1 MESMRKMVFKKLYIF
16 SSSEKKA
23 KVIEFAPGK
32 NIVTSSSIDGTD
44 RGKSVIMK
52 SLYHTLG
59 ADCHFDDKWQDDDKA
74 YILNFSIEKE
84 EYYIFRCNRLF
95 KVFDSRKRLL
105 FKTIDR
111 RDLAASLDTIF
122 HFAVK
127 LPNRTE
133 DKLEIT
139 PPAYNYLLYF
149 IDQDK
154 LDGSNFASFKNLAQY
169 PNYKE
174 NALFYHFGAF
184 DDTYYEVI
192 RKLEFLRDELT
203 RLQKEKE
210 LSESMLAK
218 VSVSIKDVSYSKSI
232 DLLRHDIERSKQQ
245 YSTIAQAL
253 SEIRGKLI
261 ELRNEKDEL
270 HRSLH
275 SLEHLGKLNENHIST
290 LLKHRCPLCD
300 SEIADTLHLRV
311 MKYNTDDDIILLS
324 SDLQISIG
332 QADKKIADLEAEYKE
347 GLSRLNAYEESL
359 GSKKAEVDDVL
370 KHQGLIEVRDSVTA
384 DLMATNKSI
393 NEKEATEKELKKQIR
408 SYNDRKKE
416 INERYY
422 ELMLADK
429 IEFGLEEI
437 DAKGFEKITNSFS
450 AGGSNKPISTVIW
463 YTNLIKLKSQFN
475 PKAINFPVVF
485 DSPNNA
491 ETDMTKRVRVYEY
504 LAQNIDDKNQLI
516 LSGIGYSADD
526 FDSVKFDK
534 VIYLENAKYELLS
547 EEDYANNS
555 QILIELSKTNN

>member
-1 MESMRKMVFKKLYIF
+1 MRKMVFKKLFIF

-23 KVIEFAPGK
+23 KVVEFSAGK

-59 ADCHFDDKWQDDDKA
+59 ADCYFDDKWQDDDKA
-74 YILNFSIEKE
+74 YIVHFSIEKE

-95 KVFDSRKRLL
+95 KVFDSKKQLL

-133 DKLEIT
+133 EKLEIT

-154 LDGSNFASFKNLAQY
+154 LDGSNFASFKSLAQY

-174 NALFYHFGAF
+174 IALFYHFGAF

-192 RKLEFLRDELT
+192 RKLESLRDELT
-203 RLQKEKE
+203 RLQKEKN
-210 LSESMLAK
+210 LSESMLEK
-218 VSVSIKDVSYSKSI
+218 VFVSIKDVSYSKSI

-253 SEIRGKLI
+253 SEIRTKLI

-270 HRSLH
+270 QRSLN
-275 SLEHLGKLNENHIST
+275 SLEHLGKLNEKHISS

-311 MKYNTDDDIILLS
+311 MKYSTDDDIILLS

-332 QADKKIADLEAEYKE
+332 QADKKIAELEAEYKE
-347 GLSRLNAYEESL
+347 RLSKLNAYEESL
-359 GSKKAEVDDVL
+359 SNKRAEVNDVL

-384 DLMATNKSI
+384 DLMLTKKSI
-393 NEKEATEKELKKQIR
+393 DESEATEKEFKKRIR

-416 INERYY
+416 INNKYY

-429 IEFGLEEI
+429 IAFGLEEI
-437 DAKGFEKITNSFS
+437 DAKGFEKITNSFL

-463 YTNLIKLKSQFN
+463 YTNLIKLKNQFN
-475 PKAINFPVVF
+475 PEAINFPVVF

-491 ETDMTKRVRVYEY
+491 EMDITKRVRVYDY
-504 LAQNIDDKNQLI
+504 LAKNIDNDKNQLI

-526 FDSVKFDK
+526 FDSEFDK
-534 VIYLENAKYELLS
+534 VIYLENAKYELLG
-547 EEDYANNS
+547 EEDYTNNS
-555 QILIELSKTNN
+555 QILIELSKIDN

>member
-1 MESMRKMVFKKLYIF
+1 MRKMVFKKLYIF

-23 KVIEFAPGK
+23 KVVEFAAGK
-32 NIVTSSSIDGTD
+32 NIITSSPIDGTD

-59 ADCHFDDKWQDDDKA
+59 ADCYFDDKWQDDDKT
-74 YILNFSIEKE
+74 YIVNFLIGID

-95 KVFDSRKRLL
+95 KVFDSKKRLL

-111 RDLAASLDTIF
+111 HELAASLDTIF

-127 LPNRTE
+127 LPNRSE

-154 LDGSNFASFKNLAQY
+154 LDGPNFASFERLAQY

-184 DDTYYEVI
+184 DDTYYEI
-192 RKLEFLRDELT
+192 MRKLESLRDEIT

-210 LSESMLAK
+210 LSESMLEK
-218 VSVSIKDVSYSKSI
+218 VFTSIKDVSYSKSI
-232 DLLRHDIERSKQQ
+232 DLLRNDIERSKQQ
-245 YSTIAQAL
+245 YSTIAQSL
-253 SEIRGKLI
+253 SDIRGKLI
-261 ELRNEKDEL
+261 DLRNEKDEL
-270 HRSLH
+270 YRSLH
-275 SLEHLGKLNENHIST
+275 SLEHLGKLNEKHISS

-300 SEIADTLHLRV
+300 SEIADTLQLRV

-332 QADKKIADLEAEYKE
+332 QTDKKIAELEINYKA
-347 GLSRLNAYEESL
+347 GLSRLSAYEESL
-359 GSKKAEVDDVL
+359 GSKNAEINDVL
-370 KHQGLIEVRDSVTA
+370 KHQGLIEVRDSITSELISTKKA
-384 DLMATNKSI
+384 IDDN
-393 NEKEATEKELKKQIR
+393 EATEKELKKQIR
-408 SYNDRKKE
+408 TYNDRKRE
-416 INERYY
+416 INNRYY

-429 IEFGLEEI
+429 IQFGLEEI

-463 YTNLIKLKSQFN
+463 YTNLIKLKNHFN
-475 PKAINFPVVF
+475 PDAINFPVVF

-491 ETDMTKRVRVYEY
+491 ETDKTKRLRVYEY
-504 LAQNIDDKNQLI
+504 LAKNIDDKSQLI
-516 LSGIGYSADD
+516 LSGIGFNSND
-526 FDSVKFDK
+526 FDGLRFDK

-547 EEDYANNS
+547 EEDYTSNS
-555 QILIELSKTNN
+555 QILIDLSKTS

>member
-1 MESMRKMVFKKLYIF
+1 MRKMVFKRLYIF

-23 KVIEFAPGK
+23 KVVEFAAGK
-32 NIVTSSSIDGTD
+32 NIITSSPIDGTD

-52 SLYHTLG
+52 SLYHALG
-59 ADCHFDDKWQDDDKA
+59 ADCYFDDKWQDDDKT
-74 YILNFSIEKE
+74 YIVNFTIEKD

-95 KVFDSRKRLL
+95 KVFDSDHRLM

-111 RDLAASLDTIF
+111 HDLAESLSAIF

-133 DKLEIT
+133 EKLEIT

-154 LDGSNFASFKNLAQY
+154 LDGSNFVSFKSLAQY
-169 PNYKE
+169 PNFKE
-174 NALFYHFGAF
+174 NVLFYHFGAF
-184 DDTYYEVI
+184 DDTYYEI
-192 RKLEFLRDELT
+192 MRKLESLRDEIAH
-203 RLQKEKE
+203 LQKEKE
-210 LSESMLAK
+210 LSESMLEK
-218 VSVSIKDVSYSKSI
+218 VFGSIKDVSYSKSI

-245 YSTIAQAL
+245 YSTIAQTL
-253 SEIRGKLI
+253 SEIRAKLI

-270 HRSLH
+270 LRSLH
-275 SLEHLGKLNENHIST
+275 SLEHLGKLNEKHISS

-332 QADKKIADLEAEYKE
+332 QTDKKIADLETEYRQ
-347 GLSRLNAYEESL
+347 GLSKLNAYEESL
-359 GSKKAEVDDVL
+359 GSKKAEVNDVL
-370 KHQGLIEVRDSVTA
+370 KHQGLIEVRDSITA
-384 DLMATNKSI
+384 DLISTRKSI
-393 NEKEATEKELKKQIR
+393 EENETVEKELKKQIR
-408 SYNDRKKE
+408 TYNDRKKE
-416 INERYY
+416 INDRYY

-429 IEFGLEEI
+429 IAFELEEI

-463 YTNLIKLKSQFN
+463 YTNLIKLKNQFN
-475 PKAINFPVVF
+475 PDAINFPIVF

-504 LAQNIDDKNQLI
+504 LTKNIDNNNQLI
-516 LSGIGYSADD
+516 LSGIGFNSED
-526 FDSVKFDK
+526 FDGVQFDK
-534 VIYLENAKYELLS
+534 VINLENAKYELLS
-547 EEDYANNS
+547 EEDYSSYS
-555 QILIELSKTNN
+555 QILIELSKTSD